1 MNTHPRARR
10 LPLVQEPIAEPPP
23 VGPPMAGMPMA
34 GLPSTE
40 PRLAERPPLGLP
52 MAGMPMAGPP
62 PVGLPSVE
70 RAVPEPPATDGLV
83 AAAAR
88 EGAPA
93 APDVHDLLAGDSFC
107 IKPWVHCHVT
117 TLGDVRPCC
126 ISPVRY
132 GTFGRATLDEI
143 WQGDEIRRFRA
154 AHLSGKKVAGCER
167 CYDAEKVGAFSM
179 RKNANEYFAERARLW
194 VETTTADGSA
204 PLARPVDYD
213 IRFSNIC
220 NFKCRSCYHASSSS
234 WYKDHVAIHGT
245 PNGPKAIIRA
255 FDTSSDFWAAFGGF
269 VDEIEKIYFA
279 GGEPLLQD
287 EHYQVLRALHE
298 RERHDVFI
306 FYNTNF
312 SSLDYRGTTVTELWR
327 HFKHLTVAASLDSSG
342 ARAELMRH
350 GQSWQRV
357 LDNRERLRRECP
369 SVDFRVAC
377 TVSALNVWHL
387 PEFHR
392 ELIDTGFIEADQFD
406 INIAHYP
413 PKNSAQ
419 VLPLAMKREVDARI
433 VAHVEWLR
441 ARGEASAADRF
452 APVREFLWAKDGSAF
467 LRAFREY
474 SRALDGLRGENT
486 AHVFPELAS
495 ILDDHEQAA
504 AE

>member
-1 MNTHPRARR
+1 MNTHPHARR
-10 LPLVQEPIAEPPP
+10 LPLIQASPIAE
-23 VGPPMAGMPMA
+23 A
-34 GLPSTE
+34 
-40 PRLAERPPLGLP
+40 
-52 MAGMPMAGPP
+52 
-62 PVGLPSVE
+62 
-70 RAVPEPPATDGLV
+70 AT
-83 AAAAR
+83 AAASTAR
-88 EGAPA
+88 APITVPPFHA
-93 APDVHDLLAGDSFC
+93 APSQGKPAVADVRGLLAGDSFC

-117 TLGDVRPCC
+117 TLGEVRACC
-126 ISPVRY
+126 VSPVQY
-132 GTFGRATLDEI
+132 GSFKQATLDEI
-143 WQGDEIRRFRA
+143 WQGREIGRFRA
-154 AHLSGKKVAGCER
+154 AHLSGKEVAGCER
-167 CYDAEKVGAFSM
+167 CYEAEKVGAFSM
-179 RKNANEYFAERARLW
+179 RKNANEYFGERALSW
-194 VETTTADGSA
+194 VEATTREGAA

-234 WYKDHVAIHGT
+234 WYKDHIAIHGA

-255 FDTSSDFWAAFGGF
+255 FDTSSEFWNAFGGF

-287 EHYQVLRALHE
+287 EHYEVLRALHE
-298 RERHDVFI
+298 RRRHDVFI

-327 HFKHLTVAASLDSSG
+327 DFNHLTVAASLDSSG

-357 LDNRERLRRECP
+357 LHNRERLRRECP
-369 SVDFRVAC
+369 RVDFRVAC

-392 ELIDTGFIEADQFD
+392 ELIETGFIEPDQLD

-419 VLPLAMKREVDARI
+419 VLPLELKREVDARI
-433 VAHVEWLR
+433 AVHAEWLC
-441 ARGEASAADRF
+441 ARGESGAAQRF
-452 APVREFLWAKDGSAF
+452 AAVREFLWARDGSAH
-467 LRAFREY
+467 LGQFRDY
-474 SRALDGLRGENT
+474 CRRLDGLRGENT
-486 AHVFPELAS
+486 AAVFPELS
-495 ILDDHEQAA
+495 SVLRPVERPVA